1 MDDLH
6 QALVKSWY
14 TESKVKVI
22 KHRSF
27 LRVMKRSVQSTNGPT
42 RLIEIKVTGDL
53 VSNTDGSQR
62 TGRDARLN
70 TWGGT

>member
-27 LRVMKRSVQSTNGPT
+27 LRAMKRSVQSTNGPI
-42 RLIEIKVTGDL
+42 RLIETKVTGDL